1 MPDVTFGIVNVVLV
15 PTRLLF
21 GSYQLKEVNGDG
33 STISKII
40 VEPTHSGA
48 LEVISGAG

>member
-1 MPDVTFGIVNVVLV
+1 MPGVTFGMVSVEVV
-15 PTRLLF
+15 PIRLLF
-21 GSYQLKEVNGDG
+21 GSNQLKEVKGDG

-40 VEPTHSGA
+40 VEPSHSGA